1 MSSPNKGTSP
11 LEEEEEK
18 IEDGPESTSLN
29 TVDEAVPSSPSSSTG
44 KRVTWPNIAKKTP
57 SPQRRLSAVS
67 KMYDIDGMYLVL
79 MICVTLDI
87 SYALLI
93 LTSSQHIHAFS
104 LSSLYR

>member
-18 IEDGPESTSLN
+18 LEDEPVSDSIN

-67 KMYDIDGMYLVL
+67 KMYDIDGM
-79 MICVTLDI
+79 
-87 SYALLI
+87 
-93 LTSSQHIHAFS
+93 
-104 LSSLYR
+104 

>member
-18 IEDGPESTSLN
+18 IEDGPASDSLN

-67 KMYDIDGMYLVL
+67 KMYDIDGVLSRLAPPRLEVSRLVRAR
-79 MICVTLDI
+79 LD
-87 SYALLI
+87 
-93 LTSSQHIHAFS
+93 
-104 LSSLYR
+104 